1 VASRCRPCHDRDVVD
16 THRLSDVEAEQAL
29 AGLAGWRREGATITA
44 TYAMESFPLGI
55 ELVRRAA
62 NSAEAANHHPDID
75 VRYRHVTFRLT
86 THDAGGLTPRDVHLA
101 RRIQGHATALGWVVP

>member
-1 VASRCRPCHDRDVVD
+1 MVDSHLLTAQETDAALANLPGWNRQGDAIVASFTMD
-16 THRLSDVEAEQAL
+16 T
-29 AGLAGWRREGATITA
+29 
-44 TYAMESFPLGI
+44 FPLGI

-75 VRYRHVTFRLT
+75 VRWRTITFRLT
-86 THDAGGLTPRDVHLA
+86 THESGGLTPRDVNLA

>member
-1 VASRCRPCHDRDVVD
+1 MVD

-29 AGLAGWRREGATITA
+29 AGLAGWRREGAAITA

-75 VRYRHVTFRLT
+75 VRYRRVTFRLT